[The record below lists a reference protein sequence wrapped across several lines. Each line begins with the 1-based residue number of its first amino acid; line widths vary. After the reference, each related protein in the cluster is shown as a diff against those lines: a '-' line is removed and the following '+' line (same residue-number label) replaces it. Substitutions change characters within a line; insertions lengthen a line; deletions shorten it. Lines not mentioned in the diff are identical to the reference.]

1 MKKHNS
7 EKKSLTD
14 DQIEYKQ
21 SLDTREPGFD
31 RIPDP
36 DADSPAATDMIDEA
50 VDRGIDKLR
59 NDFTK

>member
-7 EKKSLTD
+7 EKKSPTD

-21 SLDTREPGFD
+21 SLDKREPGFD
-31 RIPDP
+31 RIPDS

-50 VDRGIDKLR
+50 IDRGINKLR

>member
-21 SLDTREPGFD
+21 SLDKREPGFD